1 MTEKT
6 KRFFDFGRFRLDS
19 VERVLLADS
28 HPVALTPKAFETL
41 LDLLEHSGHIL
52 EKDELLKRVWPDTF
66 VEEGTLVQNISTLRK
81 VLGEAPDGS
90 AYIETIPRRG
100 YRFAGAVCKTDFEP
114 GSKENVPPVPIVTA
128 RRAGRLGWIAGLAIA
143 AVSLVTFFLV
153 RERIWSRTIAAP
165 KKIML
170 AVLPFE
176 NLSGD
181 SQQEYFSTG
190 LTEEMITQLGDLE
203 PNRLGVIARTSA
215 LQYKGAKKDTRQIGR
230 ELGVDYILEGSV
242 RREGDRVRITA
253 QLIQVKDQT
262 HLWARDYDRNLRD
275 ILALQ
280 SDVASAI
287 AQEIKLK
294 LTSEERARLASTPA
308 LNPEAYELYLKG
320 RYFWNKRT
328 KDGFVKAIGYF
339 QQAIVRDPKYAQA
352 YAGLADAYA
361 LLGSLPTVEIPRQ
374 EAMPKAKAAALKALE
389 LNDSLAEAHTS
400 LAFVEMQYEWDWPGS
415 EKEFK
420 RALEL
425 NPNYATAHQWYAVW
439 LMSQGKQDA
448 ALEEERRAQ
457 EADPLSTIIKTDTA
471 QLLVYAGRYDEA
483 VQQAQRALE
492 IDPGFLLGHDYLAVA
507 YTEKKDYQAAI
518 SEFQWVLAISKED
531 AWATSGIARTYAL
544 ADQKRESEAV
554 LRGILHAAKNR
565 EDLALQ
571 LATVYTALGENDR
584 ALAWLEK
591 AYQRRDGGLILLNV
605 VPEFQS
611 LHLDPRFDDLLRR
624 LGLPRNGEKGRPSSQ
639 ETPSILDRRLE
650 SDWAIVWASEF
661 QSYDADE
668 HPCLKRN
675 RANQPRFARE

>member
-1 MTEKT
+1 MPENTQC
-6 KRFFDFGRFRLDS
+6 FFDFDRFRVDPH
-19 VERVLLADS
+19 ERVLLADGQ
-28 HPVALTPKAFETL
+28 PVSLTPKAFDTL
-41 LDLLEHSGHIL
+41 LVLLEHSGHIL
-52 EKDELLKRVWPDTF
+52 EKDELLKRIWPDTF
-66 VEEGTLVQNISTLRK
+66 VEEGTLVQNISTLRR
-81 VLGEAPDGS
+81 VLGEAPVGS

-100 YRFAGAVCKTDFEP
+100 YRFAGAVQKTQFEP
-114 GSKENVPPVPIVTA
+114 KAEENFPPVPIVTG
-128 RRAGRLGWIAGLAIA
+128 RRAERPRWITALGIA
-143 AVSLVTFFLV
+143 AVSLLTLFLV
-153 RERIWSRTIAAP
+153 RARIWPRSDPTP
-165 KKIML
+165 GKIML

-181 SQQEYFSTG
+181 SQQEYFSNG

-215 LQYKGAKKDTRQIGR
+215 MQYKGAKKDTRLIGR

-242 RREGDRVRITA
+242 RRDGDRVRITA

-275 ILALQ
+275 ILTLQ
-280 SDVASAI
+280 SDVAGAI

-294 LTSEERARLASTPA
+294 LTSEESARLAAAPV

-328 KDGFVKAIGYF
+328 EDGFVKAIKYF
-339 QQAIVRDPKYAQA
+339 EQAIALDSKYAQP

-361 LLGSLPTVEIPRQ
+361 LLGSMPNQEVSRG
-374 EAMPKAKAAALKALE
+374 EAMPKAKAAALRALQ
-389 LNDSLAEAHTS
+389 LNESLADAHSS

-439 LMSQGKQDA
+439 LISQGKQDA

-492 IDPGFLLGHDYLAVA
+492 IDPGFLLGHNYLAVA
-507 YTEKKDYQAAI
+507 YAAKKDYQAAI

-531 AWATSGIARTYAL
+531 VWATSGIAWTYAL
-544 ADQKRESEAV
+544 AGQKRKSETT
-554 LRGILHAAKNR
+554 LRDMLKGAKNR

-571 LATVYTALGENDR
+571 LATVYAAQGENDQ
-584 ALAWLEK
+584 AFACLEK
-591 AYQRRDGGLILLNV
+591 AYQRRDGGLILLNAG
-605 VPEFQS
+605 PEFQS
-611 LHLDPRFDDLLRR
+611 LHLDPRFDDLVGRV
-624 LGLPRNGEKGRPSSQ
+624 GLPHNGEDVRPSS
-639 ETPSILDRRLE
+639 
-650 SDWAIVWASEF
+650 V
-661 QSYDADE
+661 
-668 HPCLKRN
+668 
-675 RANQPRFARE
+675 ANSR

>member
-1 MTEKT
+1 MPEKT
-6 KRFFDFGRFRLDS
+6 KGVFDFGRFRLDP
-19 VERVLLADS
+19 VEHVLLGDGR
-28 HPVALTPKAFETL
+28 PVALTPKAFETL
-41 LDLLEHSGHIL
+41 LALLEKKGHIV

-100 YRFAGAVCKTDFEP
+100 YRFAGAVRKTAFEP
-114 GSKENVPPVPIVTA
+114 RIEENFPPVPIVSA
-128 RRAGRLGWIAGLAIA
+128 RRKERLGWIVALAIA
-143 AVSLVTFFLV
+143 AVSLVTLFLV
-153 RERIWSRTIAAP
+153 RARVWPRPAPSP

-181 SQQEYFSTG
+181 SQQEYFTSG
-190 LTEEMITQLGDLE
+190 LTEEMITELGDLE

-215 LQYKGAKKDTRQIGR
+215 MQYKGAKKDTRQIGR

-262 HLWARDYDRNLRD
+262 HLWAKDYDRNLRD

-280 SDVASAI
+280 SDVAGAI
-287 AQEIKLK
+287 AREIKLK
-294 LTSEERARLASTPA
+294 LPSEERARLADTPSV
-308 LNPEAYELYLKG
+308 NPEAYELYLKG

-328 KDGFVKAIGYF
+328 NDGFIKAIRYF
-339 QQAIVRDPKYAQA
+339 EQATTLDPQYAQP

-361 LLGSLPTVEIPRQ
+361 LLGSMPNHEISRG
-374 EAMPKAKAAALKALE
+374 EAMPKAKVAALKALQ
-389 LNDSLAEAHTS
+389 LNNSLADAHTS

-439 LMSQGKQDA
+439 LMSQGKQVP

-471 QLLVYAGRYDEA
+471 QLLLYAGRNDEA

-507 YTEKKDYQAAI
+507 YTAKQDYQAAI
-518 SEFQWVLAISKED
+518 SEFQWVLAANKGD
-531 AWATSGIARTYAL
+531 LWATSGLAWTYAL
-544 ADQKRESEAV
+544 AGQRRKTEAI
-554 LRGILHAAKNR
+554 LRDMLHGATNS
-565 EDLALQ
+565 EDLTLQ
-571 LATVYTALGENDR
+571 LAIVYAALGENDQ
-584 ALAWLEK
+584 AFAWLER
-591 AYQRRDGGLILLNV
+591 AYQRREGGLILFNV
-605 VPEFQS
+605 GLEFQS
-611 LHLDPRFDDLLRR
+611 LHLDPRFDDLARR
-624 LGLPRNGEKGRPSSQ
+624 LGLPHNGEKGRPSAQ
-639 ETPSILDRRLE
+639 ESLSILERRLE
-650 SDWAIVWASEF
+650 SD
-661 QSYDADE
+661 
-668 HPCLKRN
+668 
-675 RANQPRFARE
+675 